1 MIKGRKEEY
10 WVIQNSKEF
19 KIMYLSHKEDRITME
34 GDYKFISK
42 HIIYPPKIELIG
54 VPPYDK

>member
-1 MIKGRKEEY
+1 
-10 WVIQNSKEF
+10 
-19 KIMYLSHKEDRITME
+19 MYLHHKEDRITME